1 MHMIEEELLGVVRH
15 AAFSARQSD
24 AVIRRLGWDGRPPA
38 TLAVA
43 AEEAGYTR
51 ERVRQLERRL
61 ETYLARNPPSIPA
74 TMSAVLVIARDAPAP
89 RARIARALVEQG
101 LTEKE
106 FAADGII

>member
-24 AVIRRLGWDGRPPA
+24 GVCRRLGWDGRPPA

-43 AEEAGYTR
+43 AAEGGYTR

-61 ETYLARNPPSIPA
+61 ETYLARNPPSMPA
-74 TMSAVLVIARDAPAP
+74 TISAVLVIARDTPATGT
-89 RARIARALVEQG
+89 RIARTLVEQG
-101 LTEKE
+101 LTQRE
-106 FAADGII
+106 